1 MNAGW
6 YRWAV
11 VAMLWLVCLF
21 NYADRQAITAVFK
34 PIKEEM
40 QLDDVQ
46 VGIVGGAFMW
56 VYSAALPLAG
66 LIGDRVNRKLLILGG
81 LVFWSVVTLAT
92 AWAQTYWQLVLFRAL
107 EGLGEAFYF
116 PASMSLIGDYHGPAT
131 RSRAMGFHQSSV
143 YAGTILGSTVAGFC
157 GQHYGW
163 RSGFYL
169 FGGLGVLLA
178 VVLATALREP
188 TRETSDLSQAPSFD
202 FAEIV
207 AAIGEVVRNRAVWL
221 LVAVF
226 IGANF
231 VAAVILVWFPT
242 FLGRK
247 FDLDLTSSGLNAT
260 IWLQTASIPGVFV
273 GGWLADRWSRVRG
286 GRMIVQATGLLVG
299 APLIF
304 VIGWATS
311 FPTVLLAM
319 CGLGFFKGLYDASL
333 WAGLFDVVRPE
344 RRATAQGLMNSIGWL
359 GAGTAPVIIGA
370 ASDYYGISAC
380 VSATSLVYVFSG
392 TLLLVGITL
401 LPRSIPHA
409 KENLTAPAEEVGLP

>member
-34 PIKEEM
+34 PMQAEM
-40 QLDDVQ
+40 NLDDVQ
-46 VGIVGGAFMW
+46 VGVVGGAFMW

-81 LVFWSVVTLAT
+81 LGFWSVVTLAT

-116 PASMSLIGDYHGPAT
+116 PASMSLIGDYHGPGT

-143 YAGTILGSTVAGFC
+143 YAGTILGSTVAGFF

-178 VVLATALREP
+178 VVLLLALREP
-188 TRETSDLSQAPSFD
+188 TRETSEVPAEPSFSY
-202 FAEIV
+202 AELLAAVSEV
-207 AAIGEVVRNRAVWL
+207 ARNRAVWL

-231 VAAVILVWFPT
+231 VAAVILVWMPT

-247 FDLDLTSSGLNAT
+247 FDMDLTSSGLNAT

-273 GGWLADRWSRVRG
+273 GGWLADRWSWLRG

-304 VIGWATS
+304 LIGWATS
-311 FPTVLLAM
+311 LRVVLLAM

-370 ASDYYGISAC
+370 ASEHYGMSAC
-380 VSATSLVYVFSG
+380 VSATSMVYLFSG
-392 TLLLVGITL
+392 TLLLFGITL
-401 LPRSIPHA
+401 LPRSAPNTD
-409 KENLTAPAEEVGLP
+409 ESSPAPAEEVGLP

>member
-1 MNAGW
+1 MHAGW

-34 PIKEEM
+34 PIQAEM
-40 QLDDVQ
+40 YLDDVQ
-46 VGIVGGAFMW
+46 VGVVGGAFMW

-116 PASMSLIGDYHGPAT
+116 PASMSLIGDYHGPDT

-178 VVLATALREP
+178 VLLLVALREP
-188 TRETSDLSQAPSFD
+188 TRETSEVAAEPSFSY
-202 FAEIV
+202 AELLAAVTEV
-207 AAIGEVVRNRAVWL
+207 ARNRAVWL

-231 VAAVILVWFPT
+231 VAAVILVWMPT

-247 FDLDLTSSGLNAT
+247 FDMDLTSSGLNAT

-273 GGWLADRWSRVRG
+273 GGWLADRWSRFRG
-286 GRMIVQATGLLVG
+286 GRMTVQATGLLVG

-304 VIGWATS
+304 LIGWATS
-311 FPTVLLAM
+311 FPAVLVAM

-344 RRATAQGLMNSIGWL
+344 RRATAQGLMNSVGWL

-370 ASDYYGISAC
+370 ASEQYGMSAC
-380 VSATSLVYVFSG
+380 VSATSVVYLLSG
-392 TLLLVGITL
+392 TLLLFGITL
-401 LPRSIPHA
+401 LPRSAPDTD
-409 KENLTAPAEEVGLP
+409 ESSPAPAEEVGLP

>member
-34 PIKEEM
+34 PIQAEM
-40 QLDDVQ
+40 KLDDVQ
-46 VGIVGGAFMW
+46 AGVVGGAFMW
-56 VYSAALPLAG
+56 VYSAALPFAG
-66 LIGDRVNRKLLILGG
+66 LVGDRVNRKFLILGG
-81 LVFWSVVTLAT
+81 LAFWSFITLAT

-116 PASMSLIGDYHGPAT
+116 PASMSLIGDYHGPQT

-169 FGGLGVLLA
+169 FGGLGVGLA
-178 VVLATALREP
+178 VVLAAALREP
-188 TRETSDLSQAPSFD
+188 ARERSDVFPEPSRG
-202 FAEIV
+202 V
-207 AAIGEVVRNRAVWL
+207 ADVTASVAEVVRNRAVL
-221 LVAVF
+221 VLVAVF
-226 IGANF
+226 VGANF
-231 VAAVILVWFPT
+231 VAAVILVWMPT

-247 FDLDLTSSGLNAT
+247 FDMDLTTSGLNAT
-260 IWLQTASIPGVFV
+260 LWLQTASVPGVLA
-273 GGWLADRWSRVRG
+273 GGWLADRLAGHRG
-286 GRMIVQATGLLVG
+286 GRMYVQALGLFAG

-304 VIGWATS
+304 LIGWTPS
-311 FPTVLLAM
+311 VPVLLMAM
-319 CGLGFFKGLYDASL
+319 SGFGFFKGLYDASL

-344 RRATAQGLMNSIGWL
+344 RRATAQGLMNAIGWL
-359 GAGTAPVIIGA
+359 GAGTAPVIVAA
-370 ASDYYGISAC
+370 ASERYGMSAC

-392 TLLLVGITL
+392 SLLLFGITL
-401 LPRSIPHA
+401 LPRRARVGLEPSPVA
-409 KENLTAPAEEVGLP
+409 AEEVGNL